1 MNIRTVDLKKFQGLS
16 SHIQPTG
23 ILPSSDCIRF
33 GGGVI
38 VKNALSSFVSFECA
52 ASTDDVLVDE
62 FVLYGLLN
70 NTRAE
75 FINIFVKDKKVMLS
89 DGLSKI
95 PVAVVDFKTFPEL
108 PKPETKKQEITDDF
122 LKTIGQ
128 LSDACAE
135 KKADTSLY
143 MFVHVGDN
151 MMAAG
156 NGWMGVCFPI
166 DEDYKMVIERN
177 VAKFISKQKVYA
189 WAESEGHH
197 FFYGHDGVFFGFSKS
212 VIGFSSMG
220 SKMNGGDERA
230 FTISASDVVS
240 FNSLAI
246 SLSTE
251 KDITL
256 ATMAPGQ
263 FEMENTTR
271 EIPCVRP
278 YEGLKVPEP
287 WHYNPKYMNSA
298 LAAFGAEE
306 LDFYPSKN
314 AYFIKS
320 TETKAT
326 AIIAKMSK

>member
-1 MNIRTVDLKKFQGLS
+1 MNIKVSDLKKFQTLS
-16 SHIQPTG
+16 SHIQSTG
-23 ILPSSDCIRF
+23 ILPASDCIRF
-33 GGGVI
+33 GGGAI
-38 VKNALSSFVSFECA
+38 IKNALSSFISYEC
-52 ASTDDVLVDE
+52 SDSNEDILVDE
-62 FVLYGLLN
+62 FVLYGLLG
-70 NTRAE
+70 NTRSE
-75 FINIFVKDKKVMLS
+75 FINISVKGGKVLLS

-95 PVAVVDFKTFPEL
+95 PVSPVDIKIFPEL
-108 PKPETKKQEITDDF
+108 PTAETKKQELTADF
-122 LKTIGQ
+122 LSTLGK

-135 KKADTSLY
+135 KKAATSLY
-143 MFVHVGDN
+143 MFVHVGEN

-166 DEDYKMVIERN
+166 DEGYKMVIERN
-177 VAKFISKQKVYA
+177 VAKFIAKQKVYA

-197 FFYGHDGVFFGFSKS
+197 FFYGHEGIFFGFSKS
-212 VIGFSSMG
+212 EIGFSSMG

-230 FTISASDVVS
+230 FTISASDVIS